1 MKTRISGL
9 IAAVMALSVFATAGF
24 AFYMPSS
31 ASVASHLDA
40 DGFTTY
46 STSSA
51 IGNEM
56 YGAGAV
62 ETWTN
67 FGSINSVQNAKV
79 TSGFG
84 WFVPAT
90 MQTSESTVVSGMSTV
105 AQETVWANQGTHIYN
120 EVYVP
125 AVPST
130 IKAQVDNYGSGY
142 YGYSADII
150 GTGVY
155 TGSIGINKL
164 TNCNV
169 VYPKAPVLPVC
180 GPFGCQPRD

>member
-1 MKTRISGL
+1 MKTTISGL

-31 ASVASHLDA
+31 ASVASYLNA

-46 STSSA
+46 STASA
-51 IGNEM
+51 IGDKM
-56 YGAGAV
+56 YGAGTV

-67 FGSINSVQNAKV
+67 IGSIESTQNAKV

-105 AQETVWANQGTHIYN
+105 AQETAWANQGTHIYN

-142 YGYSADII
+142 YGYSADIM

-164 TNCNV
+164 TNC
-169 VYPKAPVLPVC
+169 YPAMPKTPNYPVC
-180 GPFGCQPRD
+180 GPFGCQTQD